1 MTVRSLESLLNPSS
15 IALVGASKT
24 PGTVGWV
31 LARNLMRGGF
41 DGPIMPVNPRH
52 RAIGGMLTWPDVS
65 SLPVVPELAV
75 ISTPAEVVPDI
86 VAELRDKGC
95 KAVVVITA
103 GFGEGN
109 DPKGLE
115 RAEAL
120 KQAAGDMRVLGPNV
134 LGVIVPGIGLN
145 AGFSQRTPIAGDLA
159 FVAQSGAVLASVL
172 DWASRRD
179 IGFSHLVA
187 LGDMLDVDFGDLLD
201 YLGRKPEVRAI
212 LLYIEAIHEARGFMS
227 AARAAARMKPVVVVK
242 GGRRPEGAKAAMSH
256 TGALAGSDAVY
267 DAAFRRA
274 GMLRVTD
281 MAELFDAVETLSRAP
296 RIRGRRMTIV
306 TNGGGMGV
314 MATDGLID
322 EGGLLA
328 ELSEDSVARLDTVL
342 PSTWSRGNPI
352 DIIGDATPERYE
364 AALKVVLEDPGTD
377 AVLVM
382 NTPTAIG
389 DSTEAARSVVD
400 QLAGN
405 HLPVLTCWLGS
416 DSTSPARRLFA
427 ERGIPSYDT
436 PGEAARAFMHMV
448 RYRHNQGLLM
458 QVPPSVPQEFEPDNA
473 AVRAMLDKVLKEGRQ
488 WLTEP
493 ESKDVLR
500 AYGLPVV
507 ETAVAATPEAAAQ
520 AARGMPGPYVVK
532 ILSPDIVHKSDIG
545 GVVLDLESPEAVEA
559 AARTVLGR
567 ASESRPDARIEGVVV
582 QRLVR
587 RPGAYELIVGIND
600 DAQFGPVVLFGRG
613 GHAVEEIG
621 DTAMALPPLNTL
633 LARSLIERTRI
644 YRRLR
649 GYRDREPVDMDA
661 LVLAIMGVAQLAI
674 DFAEIGELDIN
685 PLLAD
690 SKGVLALDARIRIAP
705 AEGPAQARLAIR
717 PYPKELEGELFL
729 RDGTAIF
736 SRPIRPEDAPGLQ
749 DLVSRA
755 SPEDLRLRF
764 FQPIRRLP
772 EQLAARLTQIDYD
785 REMAFISFDPDEPEA
800 ITGVGRLMA
809 DPDVR
814 TAEYAVI
821 VRTDWKGKGLG
832 YALMNRII
840 DHARDLGVETVF
852 GEVLRENDAMLQ
864 MARDLGFKAAPS
876 PDDAAVIEV
885 RREVQSP
892 AVAS

>member
-24 PGTVGWV
+24 PSSVGWV
-31 LARNLMRGGF
+31 LARNLMSGGF
-41 DGPIMPVNPRH
+41 DGPIMPVNPNH
-52 RAIGGMLTWPDVS
+52 RAIGGVLTWPDVS

-75 ISTPAEVVPDI
+75 VSTPAEVVPDV

-95 KAVVVITA
+95 KAVVVVTA
-103 GFGEGN
+103 GFGEGS
-109 DPKGLE
+109 DPKGYE

-120 KQAAGDMRVLGPNV
+120 KQAAGDMRILGPNV
-134 LGVIVPGIGLN
+134 LGVMVPGIGLN
-145 AGFSQRTPIAGDLA
+145 AGFSQRAPIAGDLA

-172 DWASRRD
+172 DWASRRG

-201 YLGRKPEVRAI
+201 YLGRKPEVRAV
-212 LLYIEAIHEARGFMS
+212 LLYVEAIHEARGFMS
-227 AARAAARMKPVVVVK
+227 AARATARMKPVVVVK

-256 TGALAGSDAVY
+256 TGALAGSDEVY
-267 DAAFRRA
+267 DAAIRRA

-296 RIRGRRMTIV
+296 RIRGRRMAIV

-322 EGGLLA
+322 EGGQLA
-328 ELSEDSVARLDTVL
+328 TLSEETIARLDAVL
-342 PSTWSRGNPI
+342 PATWSRGNPV

-364 AALKVVLEDPGTD
+364 AALQIVLEDPDTD

-382 NTPTAIG
+382 NTPTAVG
-389 DSTEAARSVVD
+389 DSTAAARSVVD
-400 QLAGN
+400 QLPKSR
-405 HLPVLTCWLGS
+405 LPILTCWLGS
-416 DSTSPARRLFA
+416 DAATPARRLFA
-427 ERGIPSYDT
+427 ENGIPSYDT

-448 RYRHNQGLLM
+448 RYRDNQALLM
-458 QVPPSVPQEFEPDNA
+458 QVPPSVPQEFEPDRA
-473 AVRAMLDKVLKEGRQ
+473 AVRAMLDKVLNEGRQ

-493 ESKDVLR
+493 ESKEALR
-500 AYGLPVV
+500 AYGLPAV
-507 ETAVAATPEAAAQ
+507 ETEIASTPEEAAAS
-520 AARGMPGPYVVK
+520 ARGMQGPYVVK
-532 ILSPDIVHKSDIG
+532 ILSTDIVHKSDIG
-545 GVVLDLESPEAVEA
+545 GVMLDLETPDAVEA
-559 AARTVLGR
+559 AARTILSR
-567 ASESRPDARIEGVVV
+567 ASKLRPEARIEGIVV
-582 QRLVR
+582 QQLVR

-600 DAQFGPVVLFGRG
+600 DAQFGPVVLFGKG

-649 GYRDREPVDMDA
+649 GYRDRAPVDMDA
-661 LVLAIMGVAQLAI
+661 LILAIMRVSQLAI
-674 DFAEIGELDIN
+674 DFAEIEELDIN

-690 SKGVLALDARIRIAP
+690 GSGVLALDARIRIAP
-705 AEGPAQARLAIR
+705 AEGPAHARLAIR
-717 PYPKELEGELFL
+717 PYPKELEGDVHL
-729 RDGTAIF
+729 RDGPAVF
-736 SRPIRPEDAPGLQ
+736 SRPIRPEDAPALQ
-749 DLVSRA
+749 DMVSRA

-800 ITGVGRLMA
+800 ITGVARLMA
-809 DPDVR
+809 DPDVQ
-814 TAEYAVI
+814 TAEYAII
-821 VRTDWKGKGLG
+821 VRTDWKRRGLG
-832 YALMNRII
+832 YALMSRLLSYAAERGIATI
-840 DHARDLGVETVF
+840 F
-852 GEVLRENDAMLQ
+852 GEVLRENENMLN
-864 MARDLGFKAAPS
+864 MARDLGFSSRPD
-876 PDDAAVIEV
+876 PDDPGVIEV
-885 RREVQSP
+885 RRQL
-892 AVAS
+892 

>member
-24 PGTVGWV
+24 PSSVGWV
-31 LARNLMRGGF
+31 LARNLMSGGF
-41 DGPIMPVNPRH
+41 DGPIMPVNPNH
-52 RAIGGMLTWPDVS
+52 RAIGGVLTWPDVS

-75 ISTPAEVVPDI
+75 VSTPAEVVPDV

-95 KAVVVITA
+95 KAVVVVTA
-103 GFGEGN
+103 GFGEGS
-109 DPKGLE
+109 DPKGYE

-120 KQAAGDMRVLGPNV
+120 KQAAGDMRILGPNV
-134 LGVIVPGIGLN
+134 LGVMVPGIGLN
-145 AGFSQRTPIAGDLA
+145 AGFSQRAPIAGDLA

-172 DWASRRD
+172 DWASRRG

-201 YLGRKPEVRAI
+201 YLGRKPEVRAV
-212 LLYIEAIHEARGFMS
+212 LLYVEAIHEARGFMS
-227 AARAAARMKPVVVVK
+227 AARATARMKPVVVVK

-256 TGALAGSDAVY
+256 TGALAGSDEVY
-267 DAAFRRA
+267 DAAIRRA

-296 RIRGRRMTIV
+296 RIRGRRMAIV

-322 EGGLLA
+322 EGGQLA
-328 ELSEDSVARLDTVL
+328 TLSEETIARLDAVL
-342 PSTWSRGNPI
+342 PATWSRGNPV

-364 AALKVVLEDPGTD
+364 AALQIVLEDPDTD

-382 NTPTAIG
+382 NTPTAVG
-389 DSTEAARSVVD
+389 DSTAAARSVVD
-400 QLAGN
+400 QLPKSR
-405 HLPVLTCWLGS
+405 LPILTCWLGS
-416 DSTSPARRLFA
+416 DAATPARRLFA
-427 ERGIPSYDT
+427 ENGIPSYDT

-448 RYRHNQGLLM
+448 RYRDNQALLM
-458 QVPPSVPQEFEPDNA
+458 QVPPSVPQEFEPDRA
-473 AVRAMLDKVLKEGRQ
+473 AVRAMLDKVLNEGRQ

-493 ESKDVLR
+493 ESKEALR
-500 AYGLPVV
+500 AYGLPAV
-507 ETAVAATPEAAAQ
+507 ETEIASTPEEAAAS
-520 AARGMPGPYVVK
+520 ARGMQGPYVVK
-532 ILSPDIVHKSDIG
+532 ILSTDIVHKSDIG
-545 GVVLDLESPEAVEA
+545 GVMLDLETPDAVEA
-559 AARTVLGR
+559 AARTILSR
-567 ASESRPDARIEGVVV
+567 ASKLRPEARIEGIVV
-582 QRLVR
+582 QQLVR

-600 DAQFGPVVLFGRG
+600 DAQFGPVVLFGKG

-649 GYRDREPVDMDA
+649 GYRDRAPVDMDA
-661 LVLAIMGVAQLAI
+661 LILAIMRVSQLAI
-674 DFAEIGELDIN
+674 DFAEIEELDIN

-690 SKGVLALDARIRIAP
+690 GSGVLALDARIRIAP
-705 AEGPAQARLAIR
+705 AEGPAHARLAIR
-717 PYPKELEGELFL
+717 PYPKELEGDVHL
-729 RDGTAIF
+729 RDGPAVF
-736 SRPIRPEDAPGLQ
+736 SRPIRPEDAPALQ
-749 DLVSRA
+749 DMVSRA

-800 ITGVGRLMA
+800 ITGVARLMA
-809 DPDVR
+809 DPDVQ
-814 TAEYAVI
+814 TAEYAII
-821 VRTDWKGKGLG
+821 VRTDWKRRGLG
-832 YALMNRII
+832 YALMSRLLSYAAERGIATI
-840 DHARDLGVETVF
+840 F
-852 GEVLRENDAMLQ
+852 GEVLRENENMLN
-864 MARDLGFKAAPS
+864 MARDLGFSSRPD
-876 PDDAAVIEV
+876 PDDPGVIEV
-885 RREVQSP
+885 RRQV
-892 AVAS
+892 

>member
-24 PGTVGWV
+24 PSSVGWV
-31 LARNLMRGGF
+31 LARNLMSGGF
-41 DGPIMPVNPRH
+41 DGPIMPVNPNH
-52 RAIGGMLTWPDVS
+52 RAIGGVLTWPDVS

-75 ISTPAEVVPDI
+75 VSTPAEVVPDV

-95 KAVVVITA
+95 KAVVVVTA
-103 GFGEGN
+103 GFGEGS
-109 DPKGLE
+109 DPKGYE

-120 KQAAGDMRVLGPNV
+120 KQAAGDMRILGPNV
-134 LGVIVPGIGLN
+134 LGVMVPGIGLN
-145 AGFSQRTPIAGDLA
+145 AGFSQRAPIAGDLA

-172 DWASRRD
+172 DWASRRG

-201 YLGRKPEVRAI
+201 YLGRKPEVRAV
-212 LLYIEAIHEARGFMS
+212 LLYVEAIHEARGFMS
-227 AARAAARMKPVVVVK
+227 AARATARMKPVVVVK

-256 TGALAGSDAVY
+256 TGALAGSDEVY
-267 DAAFRRA
+267 DAAIRRA

-296 RIRGRRMTIV
+296 RIRGRRMAIV

-322 EGGLLA
+322 EGGQLA
-328 ELSEDSVARLDTVL
+328 TLSEETIARLDAVL
-342 PSTWSRGNPI
+342 PATWSRGNPV

-364 AALKVVLEDPGTD
+364 AALQIVLEDPDTD

-382 NTPTAIG
+382 NTPTAVG
-389 DSTEAARSVVD
+389 DSTAAARSVVD
-400 QLAGN
+400 QLPKSR
-405 HLPVLTCWLGS
+405 LPILTCWLGS
-416 DSTSPARRLFA
+416 DAATPARRLFA
-427 ERGIPSYDT
+427 ENGIPSYDT

-448 RYRHNQGLLM
+448 RYRDNQALLM
-458 QVPPSVPQEFEPDNA
+458 QVPPSVPQEFEPDRA
-473 AVRAMLDKVLKEGRQ
+473 AVRAMLDKVLNEGRQ

-493 ESKDVLR
+493 ESKEALR
-500 AYGLPVV
+500 AYGLPAV
-507 ETAVAATPEAAAQ
+507 ETEIASTPEEAAAS
-520 AARGMPGPYVVK
+520 ARGMQGPYVVK
-532 ILSPDIVHKSDIG
+532 ILSTDIVHKSDIG
-545 GVVLDLESPEAVEA
+545 GVMLDLETPDAVEA
-559 AARTVLGR
+559 AARTILSR
-567 ASESRPDARIEGVVV
+567 ANELRPEARIEGIVV

-600 DAQFGPVVLFGRG
+600 DAQFGPVVLFGKG

-633 LARSLIERTRI
+633 LARSLIEQTRI

-649 GYRDREPVDMDA
+649 GYRDRAPVDMDA
-661 LVLAIMGVAQLAI
+661 LILAIMRVSQLAI
-674 DFAEIGELDIN
+674 DFAEIEELDIN

-690 SKGVLALDARIRIAP
+690 GSGVLALDARIRIAP
-705 AEGPAQARLAIR
+705 AEGPAHARLAIR
-717 PYPKELEGELFL
+717 PYPKELEGDVHL
-729 RDGTAIF
+729 RDGPAVF
-736 SRPIRPEDAPGLQ
+736 SRPIRPEDAPALQ
-749 DLVSRA
+749 DMVSRA

-800 ITGVGRLMA
+800 ITGVARLMA
-809 DPDVR
+809 DPDVQ
-814 TAEYAVI
+814 TAEYAII
-821 VRTDWKGKGLG
+821 VRTDWKRRGLG
-832 YALMNRII
+832 YALMSRLLSYAAERGIATI
-840 DHARDLGVETVF
+840 F
-852 GEVLRENDAMLQ
+852 GEVLRENENMLN
-864 MARDLGFKAAPS
+864 MARDLGFSSRPD
-876 PDDAAVIEV
+876 PDDPGVIEV
-885 RREVQSP
+885 RRQV
-892 AVAS
+892 

>member
-24 PGTVGWV
+24 PGSVGWV
-31 LARNLMRGGF
+31 LARNLMSGGF
-41 DGPIMPVNPRH
+41 DGPIMPVNPNH
-52 RAIGGMLTWPDVS
+52 RAIGGVLTWPDVS

-75 ISTPAEVVPDI
+75 VSTPAEVVPGV
-86 VAELRDKGC
+86 VAELREKGC
-95 KAVVVITA
+95 KAVVVVTA
-103 GFGEGN
+103 GFGEGS
-109 DPKGLE
+109 DPKGYE

-120 KQAAGDMRVLGPNV
+120 KQAAGDMRILGPNV
-134 LGVIVPGIGLN
+134 LGVMVPGIGLN
-145 AGFSQRTPIAGDLA
+145 AGFSQRAPIAGDLA

-172 DWASRRD
+172 DWASRRG

-212 LLYIEAIHEARGFMS
+212 LLYVEAIHEARGFMS
-227 AARAAARMKPVVVVK
+227 AARATARMKPVVVVK

-267 DAAFRRA
+267 DAAIRRA

-296 RIRGRRMTIV
+296 RIRGRRMAIV

-322 EGGLLA
+322 EGGQLA
-328 ELSEDSVARLDTVL
+328 ALSEETIARLDAVL
-342 PSTWSRGNPI
+342 PATWSRGNPV

-364 AALKVVLEDPGTD
+364 AAT
-377 AVLVM
+377 
-382 NTPTAIG
+382 
-389 DSTEAARSVVD
+389 
-400 QLAGN
+400 
-405 HLPVLTCWLGS
+405 
-416 DSTSPARRLFA
+416 PARRLFA
-427 ERGIPSYDT
+427 ENGIPSYDT

-448 RYRHNQGLLM
+448 RYRDNQALLM

-473 AVRAMLDKVLKEGRQ
+473 AVRATLDKVLNEGRQ

-493 ESKDVLR
+493 ESKEVLR
-500 AYGLPVV
+500 AYGLPAV
-507 ETAVAATPEAAAQ
+507 ETEIASTPEAAAA
-520 AARGMPGPYVVK
+520 AARNMPGPYVVK
-532 ILSPDIVHKSDIG
+532 ILSTDIVHKSDIG
-545 GVVLDLESPEAVEA
+545 GVMLDLETPAAVEA
-559 AARTVLGR
+559 AAQTILDR
-567 ASESRPDARIEGVVV
+567 ASELRPEARIEGIVV

-600 DAQFGPVVLFGRG
+600 DAQFGPVVLFGKG

-649 GYRDREPVDMDA
+649 GYRDRAPVDMDA
-661 LVLAIMGVAQLAI
+661 LVLAIMRVSQLAT
-674 DFAEIGELDIN
+674 DFAEIEELDIN

-690 SKGVLALDARIRIAP
+690 SEGVLALDARIRIAP
-705 AEGPAQARLAIR
+705 AEGPAHARLAIR
-717 PYPKELEGELFL
+717 PYPKELEAEINL
-729 RDGTAIF
+729 RDGPAVF
-736 SRPIRPEDAPGLQ
+736 SRPIRPEDAPALQ
-749 DLVSRA
+749 EMVSRA

-800 ITGVGRLMA
+800 ITGVARLMA
-809 DPDVR
+809 DPDVQ
-814 TAEYAVI
+814 TAEYAII
-821 VRTDWKGKGLG
+821 VRTDWKRRGLG
-832 YALMNRII
+832 YALMNRLLSYAADRGITTI
-840 DHARDLGVETVF
+840 F
-852 GEVLRENDAMLQ
+852 GEVLRENENMLN
-864 MARDLGFKAAPS
+864 MARDLGFSSS
-876 PDDAAVIEV
+876 PDPDDPGIIEV
-885 RREVQSP
+885 RRQV
-892 AVAS
+892 